1 MCTVDVRLGCEG
13 PGIAGQCTGSRGQ
26 PGDVNTAAD
35 ADAMRE
41 RTGCDGVMVARA
53 AMRKT
58 GVTPERIETY
68 QRKMAS
74 AMEVASSHAD
84 EVEIVD
90 VTFDDAPLPGTM
102 HGTEA
107 GSITAVAY

>member
-1 MCTVDVRLGCEG
+1 MQCCAPAVLPSPLPVSTPGCRRRAAAHALYVRV
-13 PGIAGQCTGSRGQ
+13 PVR
-26 PGDVNTAAD
+26 TAI
-35 ADAMRE
+35 
-41 RTGCDGVMVARA
+41 ARA